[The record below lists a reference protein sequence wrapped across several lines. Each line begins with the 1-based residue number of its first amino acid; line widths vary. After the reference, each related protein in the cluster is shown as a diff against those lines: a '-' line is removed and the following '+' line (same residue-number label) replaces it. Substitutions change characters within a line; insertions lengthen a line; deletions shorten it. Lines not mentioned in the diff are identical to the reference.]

1 MKEAFELE
9 TSLFPF
15 RSSVLLRFFGHPLV
29 AGASLFPPQRSYIS
43 SCFSSETPNAM
54 HGEEDHQPNP
64 GPCLDAQ
71 AKSPE
76 ILTLETSAPLTLAP
90 PDHGPQKAQV
100 FQEFMQIDV
109 DADPQFHTPNS
120 PQASSQ
126 EAVADVTHPSAS
138 IFRPGLKGKKH
149 GSSGGERWTRRRL
162 RLVSRSSS
170 PSLSVLPKHS
180 TL

>member
-1 MKEAFELE
+1 
-9 TSLFPF
+9 
-15 RSSVLLRFFGHPLV
+15 
-29 AGASLFPPQRSYIS
+29 
-43 SCFSSETPNAM
+43 M

-109 DADPQFHTPNS
+109 DADSQFHTPNS

-126 EAVADVTHPSAS
+126 EAVADVTQPSAS
-138 IFRPGLKGKKH
+138 IFRPGFKGKKH
-149 GSSGGERWTRRRL
+149 GHDDLLRRL
-162 RLVSRSSS
+162 GLWDFVHMSFDRALRADLIVQL
-170 PSLSVLPKHS
+170 LSTFKKKDS
-180 TL
+180 GQQSGFG